1 MTISLYIVCYY
12 YLGNLIF
19 YIIGGTNV
27 GKIFKFGCLGIIAL
41 FVIGIIAMVAGGG
54 DTTEKTS
61 TDTKAVSKEGVS
73 SDVKIAVG
81 SMETVDSV
89 GNEYT
94 KEQAQ
99 GVFKILEVTL
109 TNNQKDAITV
119 DANSFKLV
127 DSKGREFTYSTQGQ
141 TSFDLANGGKTDF
154 FLKQLNPGLTQTGK
168 IVFDIPK
175 DAEGLFLK
183 ASGGMTGKEIN
194 LKVE

>member
-1 MTISLYIVCYY
+1 M
-12 YLGNLIF
+12 
-19 YIIGGTNV
+19 

-54 DTTEKTS
+54 DSKEKTS

-73 SDVKIAVG
+73 SDVKISVG

-89 GNEYT
+89 GNEYS

-99 GVFKILEVTL
+99 GIFKILEVTL

-119 DANSFKLV
+119 DTNSFKLV
-127 DSKGREFTYSTQGQ
+127 DNKGREFTSSVQGQ

-183 ASGGMTGKEIN
+183 ASGGMTGKEIK

>member
-1 MTISLYIVCYY
+1 M
-12 YLGNLIF
+12 
-19 YIIGGTNV
+19 

-54 DTTEKTS
+54 DSTEKTS
-61 TDTKAVSKEGVS
+61 TDSKAVSKEGVS
-73 SDVKIAVG
+73 SDVKITVG
-81 SMETVDSV
+81 SIETVDSV

-127 DSKGREFTYSTQGQ
+127 DNKGREFTYSTQGQ
-141 TSFDLANGGKTDF
+141 TSFDLTNGGKTDF

>member
-1 MTISLYIVCYY
+1 M
-12 YLGNLIF
+12 
-19 YIIGGTNV
+19 

-54 DTTEKTS
+54 DSTEKTS
-61 TDTKAVSKEGVS
+61 TDTTAVSKEGVS

-81 SMETVDSV
+81 PMETVDSV

-127 DSKGREFTYSTQGQ
+127 DNKGREFTYSTQGQ

-175 DAEGLFLK
+175 DAEGIFLK
-183 ASGGMTGKEIN
+183 ASGGMTGKEIK